1 MIDLIIGLTGFSGA
15 GKSTVASIFAEYG
28 FTVLNCD
35 KLVHEQ
41 VYRDPQV
48 LKAVAAAFGR
58 DCLQGN
64 ALNRAVLRARTLGNP
79 EETARLNQTVMPYI
93 LNHIEF
99 FLSEHSGRRI
109 LLDAPLLFESGLHHR
124 CDKVIC
130 VVSSQKE
137 ALRRIIRRDQLTP
150 EEARRRLSSQHS
162 AEYYTQRSDYIIN
175 NNEGISALRKQ
186 ALEILNQIN
195 DQAL

>member
-79 EETARLNQTVMPYI
+79 EETAR
-93 LNHIEF
+93 
-99 FLSEHSGRRI
+99 HSGRRI

-150 EEARRRLSSQHS
+150 EEARRRLSSQHP